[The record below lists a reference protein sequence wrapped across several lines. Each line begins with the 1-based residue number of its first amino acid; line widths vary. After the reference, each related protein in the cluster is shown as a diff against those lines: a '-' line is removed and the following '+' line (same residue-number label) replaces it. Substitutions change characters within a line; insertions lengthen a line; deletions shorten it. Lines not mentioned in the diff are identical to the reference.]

1 MTKEEIIAQLEAKY
15 DQLIRWLEAHEDLHF
30 DRAPEAGKWSTG
42 QHVRHLIQ
50 STQPI
55 NQALRMPRIALRSM
69 FGTNNREERT
79 YDELVAKYHTK
90 LAAGGTASGRFQ
102 PEEIQN
108 DQKVELIDELRT
120 ELGRLTAIIAEWRE
134 KKMSELL
141 LPHPLLGKLTIREM
155 LYFTVYHTEH
165 HFKILDKRY

>member
-1 MTKEEIIAQLEAKY
+1 MTKEEIIAQLQQRY
-15 DQLIRWLEAHEDLHF
+15 QQLIGWLEAHDDGHF
-30 DRAPEAGKWSTG
+30 DRAPESGKWSAG

-50 STQPI
+50 STLPI

-69 FGTNNREERT
+69 FGTNNRTERT
-79 YDELVAKYHTK
+79 YEELVAKYHSK

-102 PEEIQN
+102 PEQISN
-108 DQKVELIDELRT
+108 DQKPELIEGLRSELDN
-120 ELGRLTAIIAEWRE
+120 LTAIIAEWRE

-165 HFKILDKRY
+165 HFRILEEKY